1 MTATDARTD
10 RASGRTRLLPPLPTQ
25 AERVAALLRESL
37 IDGVYPPGQRLSEER
52 LCEELGVS
60 RNTLR
65 EAFRLLVRER
75 LLVHQMHR
83 GVFVGL
89 PTSEDVRDLFTVRRS
104 LELPALRGAVD
115 PDEEAV
121 RSVGAA
127 VDEGEAARGREDW
140 WRMGTANMRFHQAV
154 AGLAGSAR
162 VNEFMSQ
169 VLAETRLVFHVMDA
183 PREFHVPYLD
193 WNRRIHTL
201 LASGDAAGA
210 ADELTAY
217 LEASENQLVTAF
229 TAMERRR
236 D

>member
-1 MTATDARTD
+1 MTATDAHTARP
-10 RASGRTRLLPPLPTQ
+10 AGRKRLLPPLPTQ
-25 AERVAALLRESL
+25 AERVAALLREAL
-37 IDGVYPPGQRLSEER
+37 IDGAYPPGQRLSEEW

-65 EAFRLLVRER
+65 EAFRLLVRDR

-83 GVFVGL
+83 GVFVTL
-89 PTSEDVRDLFTVRRS
+89 PTSEDVRDLFKARRV
-104 LELPALRGAVD
+104 LELPALRGAVR
-115 PDEEAV
+115 PAEEAV

-127 VDEGEAARGREDW
+127 VDEGEAARSRREW
-140 WRMGTANMRFHQAV
+140 KRMGTANMRFHQAL

-183 PREFHVPYLD
+183 PREFHAPYLD

-201 LASGDAAGA
+201 LASGDVAGA
-210 ADELTAY
+210 ADELATY
-217 LEASENQLVTAF
+217 LDTSEDQLVTAF
-229 TAMERRR
+229 TSGERGS
-236 D
+236 

>member
-1 MTATDARTD
+1 VTATDAHTARP
-10 RASGRTRLLPPLPTQ
+10 AGRKRLLPPLPTQ
-25 AERVAALLRESL
+25 AERVAALLREAL
-37 IDGVYPPGQRLSEER
+37 IDGAYPPGQRLSEEW

-65 EAFRLLVRER
+65 EAFRLLVRDR

-83 GVFVGL
+83 GVFVTL
-89 PTSEDVRDLFTVRRS
+89 PTSEDVRDLFKARRV
-104 LELPALRGAVD
+104 LELPALRGAVR
-115 PDEEAV
+115 PAEEAV

-127 VDEGEAARGREDW
+127 VDEGEAARSRREW
-140 WRMGTANMRFHQAV
+140 KRMGTANMRFHQAL

-183 PREFHVPYLD
+183 PREFHAPYLD

-201 LASGDAAGA
+201 LASGDVAGA
-210 ADELTAY
+210 ADELATY
-217 LEASENQLVTAF
+217 LDTSEDQLVTAF
-229 TAMERRR
+229 TSGERGA
-236 D
+236 

>member
-1 MTATDARTD
+1 MTATDARTA
-10 RASGRTRLLPPLPTQ
+10 RPTGRPRPLPPLPTQ
-25 AERVAALLRESL
+25 AERVAELLRESL

-52 LCEELGVS
+52 LCEEFGVS

-89 PTSEDVRDLFTVRRS
+89 PTSEDVCDLFKARRT

-115 PDEEAV
+115 PGPDAV
-121 RSVGAA
+121 RLVGSA
-127 VDEGEAARGREDW
+127 VDEGEAARERRDW

-154 AGLAGSAR
+154 AELAGSAR

-183 PREFHVPYLD
+183 PREFHAPYLD

-201 LASGDAAGA
+201 LASGDPAGA
-210 ADELTAY
+210 AEELEAY
-217 LEASENQLVTAF
+217 LAASERQLL
-229 TAMERRR
+229 TAMEERA
-236 D
+236 